1 MSGPRR
7 GWWRGGPGARPA
19 ATTALSGVR
28 KEAPMTVHDTVHDT
42 TNGAAL
48 AQIRRRPADR
58 RRILFT
64 GATLVTMDP
73 GLGVIDRGELLVE
86 GDTITAVGQ
95 GLHVDDA
102 ADAVVIDCTGT
113 ILTPGFVDT
122 HRHAWQAPL
131 RRIMPDVDDLGGYV
145 MSTLAGHATVYRPED
160 MYVGTRLAALT
171 AIDSGITTMLDF
183 SHNSRSR
190 EHSDAA
196 IRALLDTG
204 IRGVHA
210 SMGPHFGTWDRQWP
224 GDLTRL
230 KDTYFSSGDQ
240 LLTLRLAAL
249 ATDEIAGPALAY
261 GPGLARIAQDLG
273 IGVSVDAV
281 FGAASSEAV
290 LRWAKDGVLGPDV
303 TLIHSTGLTP
313 EAWTA
318 MGETGTTVALA
329 PTSDAQIGL
338 ETAIPAV
345 DEALSAGIRPGLSI
359 DVEVALA
366 SDMFTQMR
374 TLHAIQ
380 RMRAVNAAYGTDRQP
395 SRITTH
401 DVLDFATLQGA
412 RTNGLAAVTGS
423 LTPGKKADLLVI
435 RAEDLNNM
443 PLNDPIGTVV
453 LGSDA
458 RNISAVLINGEP
470 RKWNGQVLDVD
481 LTALRREVHA
491 SRAYVLNTPSPGSR
505 S

>member
-1 MSGPRR
+1 MTDNSTTS
-7 GWWRGGPGARPA
+7 A
-19 ATTALSGVR
+19 AVL
-28 KEAPMTVHDTVHDT
+28 E
-42 TNGAAL
+42 
-48 AQIRRRPADR
+48 QIRRRPAKE

-64 GATLVTMDP
+64 GATIITMDP
-73 GLGVIDRGELLVE
+73 AYGVIDHGDLLIE
-86 GDTITAVGQ
+86 GDTITAVGHD
-95 GLHVDDA
+95 LTAADDA
-102 ADAVVIDCTGT
+102 VIVDATGT
-113 ILTPGFVDT
+113 ILSPGFVDA
-122 HRHAWQAPL
+122 HRHAWETQL
-131 RRIMPDVDDLGGYV
+131 RRIMPDVDDLCGYV
-145 MSTLAGHATVYRPED
+145 MSTLAGYATVYRPED

-183 SHNSRSR
+183 SHNSRTP

-196 IRALLDTG
+196 VEALRDTG

-210 SMGPHFGTWDRQWP
+210 SMGPHFGDWDRQWP

-230 KDTYFSSGDQ
+230 KDQYFTSDDP

-249 ATDEIAGPALAY
+249 ATDEIAGPRLAY
-261 GPGLARIAQDLG
+261 GTEHAWVAADLS

-281 FGAASSEAV
+281 FGTPSSEAI
-290 LRWAKDGVLGPDV
+290 LRWAKDGILSPDV
-303 TLIHSTGLTP
+303 TLIHATGLTP
-313 EAWTA
+313 EAWKA

-329 PTSDAQIGL
+329 PTSEAQIGL

-345 DEALSAGIRPGLSI
+345 DEALSVGIRPALSI

-374 TLHAIQ
+374 ALHAIQ
-380 RMRAVNAAYGTDRQP
+380 RMRAVSAAYGTDHQP

-412 RTNGLAAVTGS
+412 RTNGLEAVTGS

-435 RAEDLNNM
+435 QAEDLNNM

-453 LGSDA
+453 LGSDP
-458 RNISAVLINGEP
+458 RNISTVLINGEP
-470 RKWNGQVLDVD
+470 RKWNGHILDVD
-481 LTALRREVHA
+481 LSALRREVHA
-491 SRAYVLNTPSPGSR
+491 SRDHVLNASPA
-505 S
+505 

>member
-1 MSGPRR
+1 MNVNTTTS
-7 GWWRGGPGARPA
+7 A
-19 ATTALSGVR
+19 AVL
-28 KEAPMTVHDTVHDT
+28 EEF
-42 TNGAAL
+42 
-48 AQIRRRPADR
+48 RRRPADR

-64 GATLVTMDP
+64 GATIVTMDAD
-73 GLGVIDRGELLVE
+73 LGVIDGGDLLVE
-86 GDTITAVGQ
+86 GDTITAIGRD
-95 GLHVDDA
+95 LSAD
-102 ADAVVIDCTGT
+102 DAVVVDATGT

-122 HRHAWQAPL
+122 HRHAWEAQL

-145 MSTLAGHATVYRPED
+145 MATLAGYATVYRPED
-160 MYVGTRLAALT
+160 MYTGTKLAALT

-183 SHNSRSR
+183 SHNSRTR

-196 IRALLDTG
+196 IEALIDTG

-210 SMGPHFGTWDRQWP
+210 SMGPHFGDWDRQWP
-224 GDLTRL
+224 SDLTRI
-230 KDTYFSSGDQ
+230 KDRYFSSDDQ
-240 LLTLRLAAL
+240 LLTLRLATL

-261 GPGLARIAQDLG
+261 GPELARIAQELG

-281 FGAASSEAV
+281 FGTSSSEAV
-290 LRWAKDGVLGPDV
+290 LRWHKDGILSPDV
-303 TLIHSTGLTP
+303 TLIHSTGLTST
-313 EAWTA
+313 AWKA

-338 ETAIPAV
+338 ETAIPAI
-345 DEALSAGIRPGLSI
+345 DEALSVGIRPGLSI

-374 TLHAIQ
+374 ALHAIQ
-380 RMRAVNAAYGTDRQP
+380 RMRAVNAAYGTDQQP

-412 RTNGLAAVTGS
+412 HTNGLAGVTGS

-435 RAEDLNNM
+435 QAEDLNNM

-481 LTALRREVHA
+481 LAALRSEVYNSRE
-491 SRAYVLNTPSPGSR
+491 YVLN
-505 S
+505 

>member
-1 MSGPRR
+1 MN
-7 GWWRGGPGARPA
+7 AN
-19 ATTALSGVR
+19 
-28 KEAPMTVHDTVHDT
+28 DT
-42 TNGAAL
+42 TSAAVL
-48 AQIRRRPADR
+48 EELRRRPADR
-58 RRILFT
+58 RRVLFT
-64 GATLVTMDP
+64 GATIVTMDP
-73 GLGVIDRGELLVE
+73 GLGVIHGGGLLVE
-86 GDTITAVGQ
+86 GDTITAVGRD
-95 GLHVDDA
+95 LDA
-102 ADAVVIDCTGT
+102 GDAVVVDATGT

-122 HRHAWQAPL
+122 HRHAWEAQL

-145 MSTLAGHATVYRPED
+145 MATLAGYATVYRPQD
-160 MYVGTRLAALT
+160 MYIGTRLAALT

-183 SHNSRSR
+183 SHNSRTP

-196 IRALLDTG
+196 IEALIDTG

-210 SMGPHFGTWDRQWP
+210 SMGPHFGEWDRQWP
-224 GDLTRL
+224 GDLARV
-230 KDTYFSSGDQ
+230 KGQYFSSDDQ
-240 LLTLRLAAL
+240 LLTLRLATL
-249 ATDEIAGPALAY
+249 ATDEIAGPTLAY
-261 GPGLARIAQDLG
+261 GPELASVAKELG

-281 FGAASSEAV
+281 FGTSGSEAV
-290 LRWAKDGVLGPDV
+290 LCWAKDGLLSPDV
-303 TLIHSTGLTP
+303 TLIHSTGLTS
-313 EAWTA
+313 EAWQA

-345 DEALSAGIRPGLSI
+345 DEALSVGIRPGLSI

-374 TLHAIQ
+374 ALHAIQ
-380 RMRAVNAAYGTDRQP
+380 RMRAVNAAYGTDQQP

-412 RTNGLAAVTGS
+412 RANGLAAVTGS

-435 RAEDLNNM
+435 QAEDLNNM

-470 RKWNGQVLDVD
+470 RKWDGRVLDVD
-481 LTALRREVHA
+481 LAALRGEVQA
-491 SRAYVLNTPSPGSR
+491 SREYVLNTPAA
-505 S
+505 

>member
-1 MSGPRR
+1 MNVNGTTS
-7 GWWRGGPGARPA
+7 A
-19 ATTALSGVR
+19 AVL
-28 KEAPMTVHDTVHDT
+28 EE
-42 TNGAAL
+42 
-48 AQIRRRPADR
+48 IRRRPADR
-58 RRILFT
+58 RRVLFT
-64 GATLVTMDP
+64 GATVVTMDP
-73 GLGVIDRGELLVE
+73 DLGIIDGGDLLLE
-86 GDTITAVGQ
+86 GATITAVGH
-95 GLHVDDA
+95 GLDA
-102 ADAVVIDCTGT
+102 ADAVIVDATGT

-122 HRHAWQAPL
+122 HRHAWEAQL

-145 MSTLAGHATVYRPED
+145 MATLAGFATVYRPED

-183 SHNSRSR
+183 SHNSRTR

-196 IRALLDTG
+196 IAALVDTG

-210 SMGPHFGTWDRQWP
+210 SMGPHFGEWDRQWP
-224 GDLTRL
+224 GDLTRI
-230 KDTYFSSGDQ
+230 KSQYFSSDDQ
-240 LLTLRLAAL
+240 LLTLRLATL

-261 GPGLARIAQDLG
+261 GIELARFAAELG
-273 IGVSVDAV
+273 VGVSVDAV
-281 FGAASSEAV
+281 FGMSGSEAV
-290 LRWAKDGVLGPDV
+290 LRWGKDGVLSPDV
-303 TLIHSTGLTP
+303 TLIHSTGLTS
-313 EAWTA
+313 EAWKV
-318 MGETGTTVALA
+318 MGGTGTTVALA

-345 DEALSAGIRPGLSI
+345 DEALAVGIRPGLSI

-374 TLHAIQ
+374 ALHAIQ
-380 RMRAVNAAYGTDRQP
+380 RMRAVNAVHGTDQQP

-412 RTNGLAAVTGS
+412 RTNGLAGVTGS

-435 RAEDLNNM
+435 QAEDLNNM
-443 PLNDPIGTVV
+443 PLNDPIGTIV

-470 RKWNGQVLDVD
+470 RKWGGEVLDID
-481 LTALRREVHA
+481 LPALRGEVHA
-491 SRAYVLNTPSPGSR
+491 SREYVLNTPVA
-505 S
+505 